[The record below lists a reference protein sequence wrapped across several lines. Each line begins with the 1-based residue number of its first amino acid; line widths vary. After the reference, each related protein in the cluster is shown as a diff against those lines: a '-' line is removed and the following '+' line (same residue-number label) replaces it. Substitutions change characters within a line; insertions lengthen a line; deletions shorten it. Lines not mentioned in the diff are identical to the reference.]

1 MIRASFTFTI
11 NFHNAGAN
19 VTHYRRKED
28 GSVNFECRTGLHD
41 VRKEDVKLTVDFSGD
56 DSHKCSAVCG
66 EEQELPCDWSNLKW
80 TEESGLCRLTI
91 ARPNT
96 SDSGELCCSVSH
108 TKSSTYTACDHL
120 SVVEAEKIS
129 QSTQHAADHESK
141 QLYVII
147 GGSVGGLVTLIVVV
161 LILVAV
167 VVWIWRRRRRIVDVD
182 PQWPYGPGTSVT
194 TLAL

>member
-1 MIRASFTFTI
+1 M
-11 NFHNAGAN
+11 G
-19 VTHYRRKED
+19 
-28 GSVNFECRTGLHD
+28 
-41 VRKEDVKLTVDFSGD
+41 KEDVRLTVDFSGD

-108 TKSSTYTACDHL
+108 TKSSTYTACDQL

-147 GGSVGGLVTLIVVV
+147 GGSVG
-161 LILVAV
+161 
-167 VVWIWRRRRRIVDVD
+167 D
-182 PQWPYGPGTSVT
+182 
-194 TLAL
+194 